1 MLFIDTADVDEIKMA
16 KKIGLFKGVTTN
28 PTILLREKKNR
39 FQALNDILDT
49 EIGLVLIQ
57 LLGDTVEQ
65 RMEDFKTILSKLEGR
80 NIGIKVPIDMAGLE
94 TVRQIRSTHPE
105 MPILGTVIYSAEQGI
120 LAGMAG
126 CNYVAPYVN
135 RMLDNNIDPFEQIHQ
150 MYQIFKMQQLPC
162 KVMAASFKNAHQV
175 LKAMESG
182 ALTATIAYDV
192 FEKMVNKNLTISALQ
207 VFNTHGKELDLR
219 CL

>member
-1 MLFIDTADVDEIKMA
+1 
-16 KKIGLFKGVTTN
+16 
-28 PTILLREKKNR
+28 
-39 FQALNDILDT
+39 
-49 EIGLVLIQ
+49 
-57 LLGDTVEQ
+57 
-65 RMEDFKTILSKLEGR
+65 
-80 NIGIKVPIDMAGLE
+80 
-94 TVRQIRSTHPE
+94 
-105 MPILGTVIYSAEQGI
+105 
-120 LAGMAG
+120 MAG

-175 LKAMESG
+175 LKAMGSG
-182 ALTATIAYDV
+182 ALTATITYDV